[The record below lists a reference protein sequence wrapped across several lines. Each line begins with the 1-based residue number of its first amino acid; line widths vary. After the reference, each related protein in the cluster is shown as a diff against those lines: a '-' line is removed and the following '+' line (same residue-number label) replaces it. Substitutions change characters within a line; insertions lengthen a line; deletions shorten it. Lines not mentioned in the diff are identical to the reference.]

1 MAILI
6 GMTGNVFLITVNN
19 FIEAKETRSAL
30 SFSWVISI
38 NHASLSCE
46 LNVSYSNYY
55 IATSLAPVSI
65 LKRGTIEW
73 FNVKCRLDKFKI
85 LKVFEIQDIWFC
97 YFVNGIVWRKKG
109 VLCNPI
115 RMRQNFNIDVFFL
128 PETWNATFNYLKRNS
143 LMKILFVGVLIS
155 RSFLPYN
162 VMFLNW

>member
-65 LKRGTIEW
+65 LKRRTIEW

-115 RMRQNFNIDVFFL
+115 RMRQNVNIDVFLTGNMERNFQL
-128 PETWNATFNYLKRNS
+128 FRKKQFDENIICWSFNFS
-143 LMKILFVGVLIS
+143 QFSTI
-155 RSFLPYN
+155 
-162 VMFLNW
+162 